1 MGLLR
6 HIADNRQP
14 GSLAAGYRRR
24 RFELFRERLRRLPR
38 PLHILDVGGTEQFWR
53 SMGLEAGA
61 GLTITLLNLEAA
73 PVQTPGFRSVA
84 GDARDL
90 SRYPDASVDIVF
102 SNSTIEHLGTLEDE
116 RRMADEIRR
125 VAVRYFIQTPNR
137 YFPLEP
143 HFLFPFFALLP
154 RQLRVWI
161 ATWWKPGWYSRP
173 GQPEA
178 ARKEVEAIRLLTRRE
193 LRAMFPEATVH
204 VERCCGLAK
213 SFILH
218 HGW

>member
-24 RFELFRERLRRLPR
+24 RFELFRARLRRLAR

-53 SMGLEAGA
+53 FAGLEGEP
-61 GLTITLLNLEAA
+61 GLTITLLNLEAG
-73 PVQTPGFRSVA
+73 PVERPGFRSVA

-90 SRYPDASVDIVF
+90 STYPDASVDIVF
-102 SNSTIEHLGTLEDE
+102 SNSTIEHLGTLEDQ

-154 RQLRVWI
+154 RQLRAWI

-204 VERCCGLAK
+204 VERCGGLAK
-213 SFILH
+213 SFILY